1 VTLLL
6 ASLLACAPAP
16 ARQQA
21 AAIELARA
29 GLHPQAWDAAAAEP
43 DPLLSAQAR
52 VWVLWSAGDL
62 FGARRAV
69 RQARLAHPRDPLL
82 LEWQL
87 QLCLSLRDSEGAR
100 AALDGL
106 GAAAPAEL
114 ARTAV
119 EDLERASQ
127 RAGRATILARFVA
140 FGAFAGSLVLL
151 AWLARRAD

>member
-1 VTLLL
+1 MTLLL
-6 ASLLACAPAP
+6 AGLLVCTAAP

-21 AAIELARA
+21 VAIELARA
-29 GLHPQAWDAAAAEP
+29 GRHPQAWDAALAES

-62 FGARRAV
+62 YGARRAV
-69 RQARLAHPRDPLL
+69 RLARLAHPRDPLL

-87 QLCLSLRDSEGAR
+87 QLCLSLRDSDGAR

-114 ARTAV
+114 ARPAV
-119 EDLERASQ
+119 EELERASQ
-127 RAGRATILARFVA
+127 RAGRATILARCVA
-140 FGAFAGSLVLL
+140 LGAFAGSLVLL
-151 AWLARRAD
+151 AWLARRPD